1 MAAFRPDL
9 SRSAVL
15 LLIDKKTSDPTP
27 FQLPLLVALTR
38 LKQQQ
43 LDPMRARSTWLLDLC
58 GRSAPND
65 FYVWKI
71 PRRVG
76 FMLQLGKT
84 LF

>member
-15 LLIDKKTSDPTP
+15 LLIGKKTSEPTP

-38 LKQQQ
+38 LKLQQ
-43 LDPMRARSTWLLDLC
+43 LDLMRPRAHGSWDVC
-58 GRSAPND
+58 GRSAPDD

-71 PRRVG
+71 P
-76 FMLQLGKT
+76 
-84 LF
+84 

>member
-65 FYVWKI
+65 FYVWQQHES
-71 PRRVG
+71 
-76 FMLQLGKT
+76 L
-84 LF
+84 